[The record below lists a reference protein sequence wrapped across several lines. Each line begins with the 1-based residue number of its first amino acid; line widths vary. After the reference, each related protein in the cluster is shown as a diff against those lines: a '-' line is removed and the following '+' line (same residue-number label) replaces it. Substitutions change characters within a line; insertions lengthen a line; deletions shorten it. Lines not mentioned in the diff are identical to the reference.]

1 MLAYI
6 LLFIS
11 LCIIF
16 FLCFP
21 YQLKIN
27 KLEIKIIGL
36 IITLLIFILSLFLW
50 LFFDNSSILPQF
62 ILNLTWL
69 TNYNLNIILGVDG
82 YSLFLI
88 LLTTFTIP
96 ICILINWY
104 CKPIINKIFILVIL
118 IIELFL
124 IIAFSSFDL
133 FLFFIVFEGILI
145 PIFIL
150 VGNWGKRLQKI
161 KANYYFFIYTF
172 FSSIFL
178 LFAILLIYNEFGT
191 TNYYILTTYILPI
204 HLQYIIWLC
213 LFIPFIVKI
222 PVLPFHIWLPEA
234 HVEAP
239 TSGSIIL
246 AALLLKLGLYGIL
259 RFLIPIC
266 PDANLYFLPLS
277 CTLILISLFYTSL
290 TTLRQTDLKRII
302 AYSSITHINFA
313 TLGLLVFNYQSVQG
327 TIVIIIA
334 HGFVSTALFSLIG
347 ILYERTHTRLI
358 DYYSGLAIVIP
369 IFGFFLFFFCF
380 ANFGLPLTFNFIGE
394 FLILLGIIQQS
405 FNLLIIIIIGIFF
418 SLIYSIWLFNRVA
431 FGNLKLNYIQNYID
445 LIRFEFYLLLPL
457 FFLTIYFGVIPNCIL
472 ETLDSTIKFYLLSI

>member
-1 MLAYI
+1 MLINI
-6 LLFIS
+6 LILIS

-21 YQLKIN
+21 NQLKIN
-27 KLEIKIIGL
+27 KLEIKIISL

-62 ILNLTWL
+62 IINISWL
-69 TNYNLNIILGVDG
+69 TNYNLNIILGIDG

-88 LLTTFTIP
+88 ILTTFTIP

-104 CKPIINKIFILVIL
+104 CKPLINKIFILTIL
-118 IIELFL
+118 IIEFFL
-124 IIAFSSFDL
+124 IVAFSSFDL

-150 VGNWGKRLQKI
+150 IGNWGKRLQKI

-178 LFAILLIYNEFGT
+178 LFAILIIYNEFGT
-191 TNYYILTTYILPI
+191 TNYYIITTYVIPI
-204 HLQYIIWLC
+204 YLQCIIWLC

-239 TSGSIIL
+239 TCGSIIL

-277 CTLILISLFYTSL
+277 CTLILISLIYTSL

-313 TLGLLVFNYQSVQG
+313 VLGLLIFNYQ
-327 TIVIIIA
+327 
-334 HGFVSTALFSLIG
+334 
-347 ILYERTHTRLI
+347 
-358 DYYSGLAIVIP
+358 
-369 IFGFFLFFFCF
+369 
-380 ANFGLPLTFNFIGE
+380 
-394 FLILLGIIQQS
+394 
-405 FNLLIIIIIGIFF
+405 
-418 SLIYSIWLFNRVA
+418 
-431 FGNLKLNYIQNYID
+431 
-445 LIRFEFYLLLPL
+445 
-457 FFLTIYFGVIPNCIL
+457 
-472 ETLDSTIKFYLLSI
+472 